1 MYSTNVQRREATV
14 KSDAAPLPQQGRDG
28 HPSGTRRPGPG
39 PRVSRAG
46 WSATQRIMVGRPNG
60 GKSTLRRIVGTE
72 NITLDGLVEH
82 DDTWFD
88 PTADSEQ
95 NRELAEVTGS
105 GSDYTLD
112 CDEPV
117 LTSS

>member
-1 MYSTNVQRREATV
+1 ME
-14 KSDAAPLPQQGRDG
+14 
-28 HPSGTRRPGPG
+28 
-39 PRVSRAG
+39 
-46 WSATQRIMVGRPNG
+46 